1 MSGRPNRGYSYARRR
16 PSGGADVPYSRE
28 EGRAAPGDG
37 AASLAARRVLPEDWR
52 TRTYLALD
60 FETTGL
66 DPARERVVEIGALRF
81 RFVEPCSQADLGP
94 LFAAAFAEDAA
105 CGCEADRGGEAGR
118 GAADR
123 GGAFRGAAGA
133 SGPGATGDHGEER
146 LALGEEGSLS
156 LLVNPG
162 KPIPPAT
169 TAIHGIRDKD
179 VEGGPSFAALA
190 PALAELAR
198 GAVIIAHNAPFDLS
212 FLRAELSRAGLPPA
226 ANEVLDTRIV
236 AKAAFPG
243 LPSYRLVD
251 LAARLGIGHARAH
264 RALDDARACAELF
277 LASALRLDGGKTR

>member
-16 PSGGADVPYSRE
+16 PSGGAADPYSPDGR
-28 EGRAAPGDG
+28 RAAQGGG
-37 AASLAARRVLPEDWR
+37 AAPLAARRVLPEDWR

-105 CGCEADRGGEAGR
+105 CGCEADRG
-118 GAADR
+118 AADG

-133 SGPGATGDHGEER
+133 SGPGATGDPGAER
-146 LALGEEGSLS
+146 LMLGEEGILS

-179 VEGGPSFAALA
+179 VEGEPAFAAFA

-251 LAARLGIGHARAH
+251 LAARLGIGHERAH
-264 RALDDARACAELF
+264 RALDDARACAGLF

>member
-1 MSGRPNRGYSYARRR
+1 VSGRPNRGYSYARRR
-16 PSGGADVPYSRE
+16 PSGGAAVPYSPDG
-28 EGRAAPGDG
+28 GRAAQGDG
-37 AASLAARRVLPEDWR
+37 AAPPAARRVLPEDWR

-105 CGCEADRGGEAGR
+105 CGCEAERE
-118 GAADR
+118 AADG
-123 GGAFRGAAGA
+123 GGAFRGAGPG
-133 SGPGATGDHGEER
+133 GPGAER
-146 LALGEEGSLS
+146 LTLGEEGSLS

-162 KPIPPAT
+162 KPIPPVT
-169 TAIHGIRDKD
+169 TAIHGISDKD
-179 VEGGPSFAALA
+179 VEGEPAFAALA

-251 LAARLGIGHARAH
+251 LAARLGIGHERAH
-264 RALDDARACAELF
+264 RALDDARACAGLF

>member
-16 PSGGADVPYSRE
+16 PSGGAADPSSRDDWPT
-28 EGRAAPGDG
+28 AAGSP
-37 AASLAARRVLPEDWR
+37 SLAARRVLPEGWR
-52 TRTYLALD
+52 TLTYLALD

-81 RFVEPCSQADLGP
+81 RFVEPCPPSDLGP
-94 LFAAAFAEDAA
+94 LFASAFAEDAA
-105 CGCEADRGGEAGR
+105 CGDEAGRGGEAG
-118 GAADR
+118 
-123 GGAFRGAAGA
+123 GGAGGGAVRGAAGA
-133 SGPGATGDHGEER
+133 SGPGATGDPGAER
-146 LALGEEGSLS
+146 LTLGEEGSLS

-169 TAIHGIRDKD
+169 TAIHGIRDED
-179 VEGGPSFAALA
+179 VEGEPSFAALA

-251 LAARLGIGHARAH
+251 LAARLGIGHERAH

-277 LASALRLDGGKTR
+277 LASALRLDGGRSR